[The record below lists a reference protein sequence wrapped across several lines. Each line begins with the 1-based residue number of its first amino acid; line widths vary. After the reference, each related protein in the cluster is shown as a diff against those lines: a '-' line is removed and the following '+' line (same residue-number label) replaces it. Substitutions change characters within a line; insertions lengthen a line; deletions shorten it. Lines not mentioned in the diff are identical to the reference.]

1 MAQRVGPRWPAFQLG
16 VRGLRVL
23 RYLPHFVRLYWRLLC
38 DRRVSIWPKALLL
51 LSALYVISPVDLI
64 PDCIPFIGYL
74 DDLVLAAIVVD
85 GVLSYVD
92 RSLLLKY
99 WPGSAASL
107 DAAAAVARRLAGWVP
122 SRIKARI
129 FSRRRRPA

>member
-1 MAQRVGPRWPAFQLG
+1 MRPGPRAM
-16 VRGLRVL
+16 
-23 RYLPHFVRLYWRLLC
+23 
-38 DRRVSIWPKALLL
+38 KELLL
-51 LSALYVISPVDLI
+51 FLPRLARMIVSLLGDGEVPVAAKIALGAVAVYLASPVDLI
-64 PDCIPFIGYL
+64 PDFIPFIGYL

-99 WPGSAASL
+99 WPGSATSL
-107 DAAAAVARRLAGWVP
+107 DAAAAKARRLAGCVP

-129 FSRRRRPA
+129 FSGWRRPA

>member
-1 MAQRVGPRWPAFQLG
+1 VK
-16 VRGLRVL
+16 
-23 RYLPHFVRLYWRLLC
+23 
-38 DRRVSIWPKALLL
+38 DLLL
-51 LSALYVISPVDLI
+51 VLPRLARMIASLLGDRDVPVAAKIALGAVAVYLASPVDLI